1 MKGQVQY
8 EIYPTLPHKQLT
20 VDEKI
25 LFDGLDIDPD
35 GDQTGVTGDVG
46 VAFTRAEHVL
56 KRWREDIEQAVSEG
70 EQYENYANIYLPNAK
85 TEAEKIALTL
95 VHFRKVDHNN
105 LPKHSVLQK
114 EKKSEEITRSIITS
128 TQISEPIQIVTYLEN
143 NMEDLDSNSYND
155 STASESVGG
164 MAIKDDETTWT
175 VVLKDKTKF
184 TVTNEDLMDPSR
196 FFVRRKCVS
205 DDLNSIEKKKQ

>member
-1 MKGQVQY
+1 M
-8 EIYPTLPHKQLT
+8 
-20 VDEKI
+20 
-25 LFDGLDIDPD
+25 DIDPD
-35 GDQTGVTGDVG
+35 DDQTGVTGDVG

-70 EQYENYANIYLPNAK
+70 KQYENYANIYLPNAK

-114 EKKSEEITRSIITS
+114 EKKGEEITRSIITS
-128 TQISEPIQIVTYLEN
+128 TQISEPIQIVAYLEN
-143 NMEDLDSNSYND
+143 NKEDSDSNSHND

-164 MAIKDDETTWT
+164 TALKDDKTTWT
-175 VVLKDKTKF
+175 VVLKDKKIYC
-184 TVTNEDLMDPSR
+184 D
-196 FFVRRKCVS
+196 K
-205 DDLNSIEKKKQ
+205 